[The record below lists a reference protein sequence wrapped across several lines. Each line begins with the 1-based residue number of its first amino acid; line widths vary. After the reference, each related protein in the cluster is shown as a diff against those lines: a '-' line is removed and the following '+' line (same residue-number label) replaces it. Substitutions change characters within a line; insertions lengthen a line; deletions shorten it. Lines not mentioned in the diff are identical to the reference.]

1 MTPAVKFFQPQLILI
16 PCGFDASVY
25 DPLGRML
32 LTSESYRELT
42 KMLLDLANDA
52 CDGKIVFS
60 HEGGYSKRYVPFCG
74 LATIEALSGIRT
86 EITDLG
92 GRDDL
97 PGQELVSHQE
107 VLIDEIAQHVKHS
120 ILHNSGRL
128 A

>member
-1 MTPAVKFFQPQLILI
+1 
-16 PCGFDASVY
+16 
-25 DPLGRML
+25 ML
-32 LTSESYRELT
+32 LA
-42 KMLLDLANDA
+42 LANDT

-107 VLIDEIAQHVKHS
+107 VLIDESAHHVIHS
-120 ILHNSGRL
+120 ILHKSGRL

>member
-1 MTPAVKFFQPQLILI
+1 
-16 PCGFDASVY
+16 
-25 DPLGRML
+25 ML

-42 KMLLDLANDA
+42 KMLLALANDI

-97 PGQELVSHQE
+97 PGQELAPHQE
-107 VLIDEIAQHVKHS
+107 VLIDEIAQHVKHA
-120 ILHNSGRL
+120 ILHNSRRL
-128 A
+128 V

>member
-1 MTPAVKFFQPQLILI
+1 
-16 PCGFDASVY
+16 
-25 DPLGRML
+25 ML
-32 LTSESYRELT
+32 LA
-42 KMLLDLANDA
+42 LANDA

-86 EITDLG
+86 EIIDLG

-97 PGQELVSHQE
+97 PGQELQSHQE

-120 ILHNSGRL
+120 ILNNSGRL
-128 A
+128 L